1 MVPKVPKNS
10 KLIAWTFFLSLKYSY
25 KITFNN
31 HEIIIGKEAIKWERI
46 SEYLLM
52 EKGSGRYLISTLVLF
67 MDDKEIKRNSLDNLN
82 TSGRKILKLIEL
94 YKK

>member
-10 KLIAWTFFLSLKYSY
+10 KLIAWTFFLNPKYSY

-52 EKGSGRYLISTLVLF
+52 EKGKTEIICGKRKWTTFNFNSCVVYGRQKNKT
-67 MDDKEIKRNSLDNLN
+67 
-82 TSGRKILKLIEL
+82 EL
-94 YKK
+94 T